1 MNKPII
7 ETQGLSK
14 RFGDTTAL
22 NSLNNSIF
30 AGSIYGLVGSNGA
43 GKSTFLR
50 ILAGIYRQTEGTC
63 LIYGRPI
70 YDQPDIK
77 EKVLLVPDT
86 PSFIPQ
92 SSLKEM
98 RDLYARLYPNFN
110 ENLYRH
116 LSEVFRLNP
125 KTRLKIFSRGMQRQ
139 AELILAIS
147 TSPDLLLLDEA
158 FDGLDPVMRQVLKR
172 ILAKEVADRGL
183 TVIISSHNLRELED
197 FCDNVGL
204 LHRGGI
210 IFEQELDGLK
220 LGLCKI
226 QVAYPRR
233 KTRAD
238 YEAMGLN
245 LLSFQENGSIQ
256 NLVVK
261 GNREQVTTL
270 LEQQRPLVLDVL
282 PLTLEEI
289 FIQSLEVKGYDV
301 NNILN

>member
-1 MNKPII
+1 
-7 ETQGLSK
+7 
-14 RFGDTTAL
+14 
-22 NSLNNSIF
+22 
-30 AGSIYGLVGSNGA
+30 
-43 GKSTFLR
+43 
-50 ILAGIYRQTEGTC
+50 
-63 LIYGRPI
+63 
-70 YDQPDIK
+70 
-77 EKVLLVPDT
+77 
-86 PSFIPQ
+86 
-92 SSLKEM
+92 
-98 RDLYARLYPNFN
+98 
-110 ENLYRH
+110 
-116 LSEVFRLNP
+116 
-125 KTRLKIFSRGMQRQ
+125 
-139 AELILAIS
+139 
-147 TSPDLLLLDEA
+147 
-158 FDGLDPVMRQVLKR
+158 MRQVLKR